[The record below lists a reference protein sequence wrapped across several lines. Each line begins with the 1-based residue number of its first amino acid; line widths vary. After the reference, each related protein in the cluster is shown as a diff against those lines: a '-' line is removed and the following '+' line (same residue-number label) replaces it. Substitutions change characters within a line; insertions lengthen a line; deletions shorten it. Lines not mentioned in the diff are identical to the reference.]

1 MFNNYYNFLAKL
13 KPENNLQNL
22 KNDIEQLLYSIKTI
36 YNNLISMGLKMN
48 TESSKAVKL
57 HILRLNLSGK
67 LDLNNPNKNIALANL
82 CIYYTWKNIKSAFS
96 NNKSKTSAPTQN
108 GEFDLPD
115 ESYSI
120 FDMQDYFETILLY
133 KFM

>member
-96 NNKSKTSAPTQN
+96 NNKSKTSAPT
-108 GEFDLPD
+108 
-115 ESYSI
+115 
-120 FDMQDYFETILLY
+120 
-133 KFM
+133 